1 MSNSNGEYR
10 LHSFVPA
17 SGDWVSIHAVPEAPD
32 GADPWTAE
40 TIIGWAAVL
49 RPDLDFEIVPVIG
62 GEYIEIDGDSLG
74 VYPRGDLI
82 RPDVRQAIEDICNK
96 VRENHRARTL
106 HGA

>member
-1 MSNSNGEYR
+1 MTTANGDYR

-32 GADPWTAE
+32 GAEPWAAI

-49 RPDLDFEIVPVIG
+49 RPDMDFEIVPVIG

-74 VYPRGDLI
+74 VYTREETL
-82 RPDVRQAIEDICNK
+82 RPHIRQAIETVATKI
-96 VRENHRARTL
+96 RENHRAHTVRQ
-106 HGA
+106 